1 MVDEAPEV
9 PRRDAGDRPRAR
21 LDLFVSAQ
29 VARKTA
35 YSIRKITY
43 SIGKFDLIDL
53 NNWFI

>member
-29 VARKTA
+29 VARKTT